1 MRKYAFVLVAFV
13 AIVLSACGSGQG
25 NAEKFLGTWQS
36 VKFFERPHLLIEM
49 KGENLV
55 ISDVGGKNVMP
66 ATYDKENKKIVVNM
80 ATGGALDVIYL
91 ADKDHIL
98 VTEAGEYS
106 RVK

>member
-1 MRKYAFVLVAFV
+1 
-13 AIVLSACGSGQG
+13 
-25 NAEKFLGTWQS
+25 
-36 VKFFERPHLLIEM
+36 M

-66 ATYDKENKKIVVNM
+66 ATYDKENKKIMVNM
-80 ATGGALDVIYL
+80 PMGGALDVIYL

-98 VTEAGEYS
+98 MTEAGEYS